1 LTVHAW
7 HTPTLL
13 GRCVWYLLEKKK
25 TTNHHVIWSIEW
37 RLIVDDWIFFTYIF
51 SLFSSKITLAQTKLK
66 LILPFRFFFSIVIFI
81 LLIALYLFFI
91 LFLINVFFNLSFII
105 SSYLTFISNLILIL
119 LIIFFYIIFLIKF
132 FSISSL
138 IILFI
143 FIFS

>member
-1 LTVHAW
+1 MT
-7 HTPTLL
+7 HTHTF
-13 GRCVWYLLEKKK
+13 RAVCVVPLREKKNYQSLCHLKHWVATYRRWLNFLHLYFLSLLLENHVGPAKIK
-25 TTNHHVIWSIEW
+25 T
-37 RLIVDDWIFFTYIF
+37 YPP
-51 SLFSSKITLAQTKLK
+51 
-66 LILPFRFFFSIVIFI
+66 ILFFFSIVIFI

>member
-1 LTVHAW
+1 MT
-7 HTPTLL
+7 HTHTF
-13 GRCVWYLLEKKK
+13 RAVCVVPLREKKNYQSPCHLKHWVATYHRRLNFLHLYFLSLLLENHVSPDKIK
-25 TTNHHVIWSIEW
+25 TYPPI
-37 RLIVDDWIFFTYIF
+37 LFFF
-51 SLFSSKITLAQTKLK
+51 FNCNLHSFNCSLFV
-66 LILPFRFFFSIVIFI
+66 FYSIYKQ
-81 LLIALYLFFI
+81 L
-91 LFLINVFFNLSFII
+91 FFNLSFII

>member
-66 LILPFRFFFSIVIFI
+66 LILPFCFFFNCTLHSFNCSLFVFYSIYNQ
-81 LLIALYLFFI
+81 L
-91 LFLINVFFNLSFII
+91 FFNLSFII

-119 LIIFFYIIFLIKF
+119 LIIFFLYYF
-132 FSISSL
+132 FN
-138 IILFI
+138 
-143 FIFS
+143 